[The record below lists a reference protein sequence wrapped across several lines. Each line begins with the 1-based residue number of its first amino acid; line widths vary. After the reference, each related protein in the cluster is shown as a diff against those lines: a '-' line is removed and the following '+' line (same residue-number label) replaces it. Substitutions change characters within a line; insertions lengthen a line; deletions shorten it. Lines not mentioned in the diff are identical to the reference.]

1 MRALEEVALSYDQKA
16 EEAAKTTI
24 LQSKLDDAELKS
36 DKLSNVIILHIFLL
50 VLKIISIV
58 ERRVKANKLL
68 SKSPSDLGSRSQF
81 SNWKNFKF
89 LKNEIS
95 GWNTTF
101 VFI

>member
-58 ERRVKANKLL
+58 ERRVKANNRNQRRTWAQEASFQIGRILN
-68 SKSPSDLGSRSQF
+68 S
-81 SNWKNFKF
+81 
-89 LKNEIS
+89 
-95 GWNTTF
+95 
-101 VFI
+101 

>member
-58 ERRVKANKLL
+58 ERRIKANNRNRRRTWAQEASFQIGKIVN
-68 SKSPSDLGSRSQF
+68 S
-81 SNWKNFKF
+81 
-89 LKNEIS
+89 
-95 GWNTTF
+95 
-101 VFI
+101 